1 MNKLTDQQI
10 IKSWKNNVK
19 PWVEAIDQAQIQSR
33 VEVTNQAIVDVVTQF
48 APKSSPKTVMDVGC
62 GEGWLTRA
70 LAHKGMDVLGVDVV
84 PQLLEA
90 ARCKGAGRFKTIAYE
105 DFSAAVPGEKFDV
118 IVCNFSLLGDE
129 SVEHFFKQAH
139 NMINDGGALIVQTI
153 HPVVACA
160 DEPYQDGWRAGSWT
174 GFSEQFTDPAPWY
187 FRTMDSW
194 KALFTAN
201 GLILEKVI
209 EPINPK
215 TKLPASVIFIG
226 RI

>member
-19 PWVEAIDQAQIQSR
+19 PWVEAIEQAQIQSR
-33 VEVTNQAIVDVVTQF
+33 VEVTNQAIVDVVSLLL
-48 APKSSPKTVMDVGC
+48 PKSSPKTVMDVGC
-62 GEGWLTRA
+62 GEGWLARA

-84 PQLLEA
+84 PELLEA
-90 ARCKGAGRFKTIAYE
+90 ARGKGGGRFKTIAYE
-105 DFSAAVPGEKFDV
+105 DFSVTVPGEKFDV

-139 NMINDGGALIVQTI
+139 YMIINGGALIVQTI

-174 GFSEQFTDPAPWY
+174 GFSEQFIDPAPWY

-215 TKLPASVIFIG
+215 SKLPASVIFVG